1 MIFGAEFARRVV
13 VVDFPEDAPT
23 FVLKRAEVVLTV
35 RVVLGREGLELHDLG
50 RDGDLVAQG
59 QGGNALRHEP
69 ASSAAQAAPESV
81 IEFADALR
89 VVRFGPDV

>member
-59 QGGNALRHEP
+59 QGGNALRSFVTLSNDRRGC
-69 ASSAAQAAPESV
+69 SSV
-81 IEFADALR
+81 TMALMLLQ
-89 VVRFGPDV
+89 